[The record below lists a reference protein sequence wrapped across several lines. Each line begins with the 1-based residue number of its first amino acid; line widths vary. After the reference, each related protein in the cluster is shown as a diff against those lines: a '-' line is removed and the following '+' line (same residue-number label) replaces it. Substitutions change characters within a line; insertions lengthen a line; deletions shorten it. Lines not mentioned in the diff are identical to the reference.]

1 VFPDVTDIG
10 SIGFTLDDADTLAFA
25 PGFGLL

>member
-10 SIGFTLDDADTLAFA
+10 SIGFAPDDADTLAFA